1 MVSEARSG
9 VTKHGYG
16 AGCNLHAAILRV
28 RLRAARAQRKD
39 VFGSDSS
46 DDHDEDS

>member
-28 RLRAARAQRKD
+28 RLKREGGARMAEGEAPY
-39 VFGSDSS
+39 FYNNN
-46 DDHDEDS
+46 

>member
-28 RLRAARAQRKD
+28 RLKREGGARMAEKRPY
-39 VFGSDSS
+39 FYNNN
-46 DDHDEDS
+46 